1 MPTMTRYWS
10 KTAEETMLAMNFSK
24 EKYEQRGKKAEEQGN
39 KQATLL
45 FIFVYT
51 G

>member
-10 KTAEETMLAMNFSK
+10 KTAEETMLEMYFSK
-24 EKYEQRGKKAEEQGN
+24 ERYEQRKKAEEQGN